1 MHLACHRSCR
11 GPGESAHDRV
21 HPRAGEHWL
30 HAHWHWQ
37 VPGAY
42 KGRSP
47 LEKALPS
54 CGVLLFVLAAIV
66 VALLAWAAQVWMDK
80 AAA

>member
-1 MHLACHRSCR
+1 M
-11 GPGESAHDRV
+11 
-21 HPRAGEHWL
+21 
-30 HAHWHWQ
+30 
-37 VPGAY
+37 
-42 KGRSP
+42 
-47 LEKALPS
+47 EKALPS